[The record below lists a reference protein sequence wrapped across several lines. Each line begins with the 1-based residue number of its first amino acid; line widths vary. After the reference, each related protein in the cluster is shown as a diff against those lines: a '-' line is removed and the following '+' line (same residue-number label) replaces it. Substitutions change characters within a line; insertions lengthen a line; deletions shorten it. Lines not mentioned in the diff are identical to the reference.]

1 MSTAGFAYP
10 ASPMV
15 EAASWARRFGAYF
28 LDGLLLG
35 IPFVGFMMARMMGV
49 LAEAGL
55 FEQSGPMSEAEMNR
69 LLEGMYGDMYGEM
82 VLIGLFTTLV
92 TVVYD
97 VVMHATLGRTVGKM
111 ACSIKVIKVDGT
123 PCDWAA
129 AAKRALVKPL
139 AGGVP
144 FIGTLIS
151 LLNGFWP
158 LFDDKHQSLGDK
170 LGGTYVVNK

>member
-55 FEQSGPMSEAEMNR
+55 FEQFLALTRVPVKVLSKMIVEVCVR
-69 LLEGMYGDMYGEM
+69 LPAT
-82 VLIGLFTTLV
+82 LIGDLPVESLGLTSGVGLLMSGAG
-92 TVVYD
+92 
-97 VVMHATLGRTVGKM
+97 VVMLILG
-111 ACSIKVIKVDGT
+111 
-123 PCDWAA
+123 
-129 AAKRALVKPL
+129 ALW
-139 AGGVP
+139 
-144 FIGTLIS
+144 FR
-151 LLNGFWP
+151 
-158 LFDDKHQSLGDK
+158 K
-170 LGGTYVVNK
+170 LCQLEY